1 MNRAHSGLMRALQG
15 RVAGRS
21 QSQQPRTGIEPFRI
35 VREMSRTM
43 AKKQAFRGND
53 KRPLPAWVWLCVGV
67 LLGLGLSAL
76 VLVKDWAPMLRKRNV
91 PQPNPE
97 ATAPKEPD
105 QAVADDAHKPPAPK
119 KTFDFY
125 RALPEME
132 VVIPDAELSAKAR
145 AEQQR
150 QQQAIAQ
157 SQVQPAGTTTP
168 APAAPAAAG
177 ESGAR
182 YVLLAGSYNDA
193 KAADEAKAKLALLGI
208 VAKVQSVTIDGK
220 TYNRIIVGPYP
231 NASETES
238 AKATLA
244 ENGVKAIPMKQ
255 VGGQ

>member
-1 MNRAHSGLMRALQG
+1 MA
-15 RVAGRS
+15 
-21 QSQQPRTGIEPFRI
+21 
-35 VREMSRTM
+35 

-53 KRPLPAWVWLCVGV
+53 KAHWPAWVWLSLGV

-76 VLVKDWAPMLRKRNV
+76 VLIKDWAPMLHKRNG

-105 QAVADDAHKPPAPK
+105 QGVADDAARKPPAPK

-125 RALPEME
+125 TALPEME

-150 QQQAIAQ
+150 QQQAMAQ
-157 SQVQPAGTTTP
+157 AQANGT
-168 APAAPAAAG
+168 PAAAPPNAATASAPAEG
-177 ESGAR
+177 GGH
-182 YVLLAGSYNDA
+182 YVLLAGSYGDP

-208 VAKVQSVTIDGK
+208 VAKVQSITINGK
-220 TYNRIIVGPYP
+220 TFNRVMVGPYS
-231 NASETES
+231 NASETEA

-244 ENGVKAIPMKQ
+244 DNGIKAIPMKPAQ
-255 VGGQ
+255 